1 MSDYLFGEFYFRAVL
16 STPEQ
21 ENLAFSLAAAALRA
35 RIHVQLAFNI
45 VQRDVFAILKR
56 SDGGLSSESV
66 AFLLTESPLSNTSD
80 ELLGPLN
87 VMPLDMERVIR
98 ERLKRVETFLKS
110 ARLMDFRGLSLYT
123 ETWSE
128 GYDVPRREEDIS
140 LEFLVDRL
148 LDLYAELHNIPCARF
163 AIAF

>member
-1 MSDYLFGEFYFRAVL
+1 MSNYLFGEFYFRGMPSA
-16 STPEQ
+16 SER
-21 ENLAFSLAAAALRA
+21 EDLAFSLTAAALRA

-45 VQRDVFAILKR
+45 VQREVLAVLKR
-56 SDGGLSSESV
+56 TDGGLSSESV

-80 ELLGPLN
+80 ELLEPLN

-98 ERLKRVETFLKS
+98 ERLRRVEAFLKS
-110 ARLMDFRGLSLYT
+110 TQLMDFKGLSLYT

-128 GYDVPRREEDIS
+128 GYGAPRRQEEIP

-148 LDLYAELHNIPCARF
+148 LDLYTELHAIPSARF
-163 AIAF
+163 VITF